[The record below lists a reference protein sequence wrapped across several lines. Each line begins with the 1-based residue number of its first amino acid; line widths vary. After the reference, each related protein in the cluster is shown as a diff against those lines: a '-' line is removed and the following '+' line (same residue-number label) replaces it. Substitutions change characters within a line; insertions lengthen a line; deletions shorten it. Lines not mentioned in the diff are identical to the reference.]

1 MKLSF
6 IKRIDTIKNSIFYSL
21 IKFNNEIIAFG
32 RRHYTSERVIK
43 KIALNENFD
52 VIEDNNFIDT
62 KVDVVNT
69 CLEKIHKIKS
79 TIKLANQDTNTKEI

>member
-32 RRHYTSERVIK
+32 RRHYASERVIK
-43 KIALNENFD
+43 KIALND
-52 VIEDNNFIDT
+52 I
-62 KVDVVNT
+62 
-69 CLEKIHKIKS
+69 IKS
-79 TIKLANQDTNTKEI
+79 TNDIGTFELGNLTITVNSLEEQQNKYIIL